1 MVGGD
6 GSAFSSQLIHG
17 STQNDISSLTID
29 RPTNFTHIDAACN
42 NSQNNAP
49 EGIIPPDIFVPAV
62 MTANIANIAHLMT
75 QITSNPR
82 PLSPIT
88 VKTQSGCAWIQD
100 NNKIQQ

>member
-1 MVGGD
+1 MVD
-6 GSAFSSQLIHG
+6 EDRSAFSSQLIDG
-17 STQNDISSLTID
+17 LIQNDVSSLTID
-29 RPTNFTHIDAACN
+29 QPTNFTHSDAACN
-42 NSQNNAP
+42 NSQHNAP
-49 EGIIPPDIFVPAV
+49 EGIIPPDISVPAV
-62 MTANIANIAHLMT
+62 MPANIANIAHLMT